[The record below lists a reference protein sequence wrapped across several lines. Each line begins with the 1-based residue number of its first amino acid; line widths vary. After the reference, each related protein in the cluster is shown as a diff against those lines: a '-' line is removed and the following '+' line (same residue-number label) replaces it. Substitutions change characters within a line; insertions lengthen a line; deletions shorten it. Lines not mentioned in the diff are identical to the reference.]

1 MPLRIVMARRSRPDS
16 SALRSPPQGGLR
28 WPGAGHNRGM
38 DEQLAFAHPGSPSG
52 LELEVAA
59 LKEHVAR
66 GSHPEYADDVDDVI
80 DLRRA
85 VQLCSVG
92 LGETTVH
99 LAGSET
105 PASQVVAALDLDLF
119 VERRIHGWA
128 QLN

>member
-1 MPLRIVMARRSRPDS
+1 
-16 SALRSPPQGGLR
+16 
-28 WPGAGHNRGM
+28 M
-38 DEQLAFAHPGSPSG
+38 DEQLAFARLGPPSG

-59 LKEHVAR
+59 LREHVAT
-66 GSHPEYADDVDDVI
+66 GCHPEYAEDVDDVI

-92 LGETTVH
+92 LGETPVY
-99 LAGSET
+99 LGGYET
-105 PASQVVAALDLDLF
+105 PASQVVATLDLDEF

>member
-1 MPLRIVMARRSRPDS
+1 
-16 SALRSPPQGGLR
+16 
-28 WPGAGHNRGM
+28 M
-38 DEQLAFAHPGSPSG
+38 DEQLAFARAGAPSG

-59 LKEHVAR
+59 LREHVAL
-66 GSHPEYADDVDDVI
+66 GSHPEYADDVDDVV

-92 LGETTVH
+92 LGETPVH

-105 PASQVVAALDLDLF
+105 PASQVVAALDLGEF
-119 VERRIHGWA
+119 VERRIRGWA